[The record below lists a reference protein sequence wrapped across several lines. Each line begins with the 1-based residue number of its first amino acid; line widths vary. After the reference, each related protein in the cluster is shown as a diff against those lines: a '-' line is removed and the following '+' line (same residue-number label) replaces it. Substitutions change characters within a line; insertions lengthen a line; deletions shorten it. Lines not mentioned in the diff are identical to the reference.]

1 MKMCRGSSTP
11 IISES
16 GPHTYIKIFKIFMK
30 FYIYVLKS
38 EKDNSYY
45 VGSTSSIEQRIK
57 THNSG
62 NVISTRKKRPWTL
75 IYKEEYL
82 TLKEAIQRE
91 RRIKSWKKRR
101 AIERLIKRNLNS
113 LSDHMPLSS
122 SG

>member
-1 MKMCRGSSTP
+1 MSRHNENVSRILDSDYIGVGTP
-11 IISES
+11 
-16 GPHTYIKIFKIFMK
+16 YIQIFMK

-45 VGSTSSIEQRIK
+45 IGSTSSIEQRIE

-62 NVISTRKKRPWTL
+62 NVISTRHKKPWTL

-91 RRIKSWKKRR
+91 RQIKSWKKRR
-101 AIERLIKRNLNS
+101 AIERLIKRNSVAL
-113 LSDHMPLSS
+113 
-122 SG
+122 